1 MKNYQEVSK
10 TMLERFIDEKCD
22 ITDSESFTPFDDF
35 YVNDFTFWQNNP
47 TYYIYGGATQITIL
61 DEQTFI
67 YRFDS
72 DNRYD
77 KGGVVHKIEISNQ
90 NDSLLYAG
98 VNVLGP
104 SMEFTIKSIDGG
116 WSWNSISNMYEFLSL
131 NPFNDQIFFARDEIY
146 KNLYRT
152 TDGGNNF
159 SLVDSSMTYWEKQ
172 YHYDPDETHIYR
184 VIRNFH
190 TNNYELK
197 VSSNS
202 GEVSSWV
209 TKYTSPDQIFISN
222 NSSTTGEIYLA
233 NDNRIYNSTSYGDN
247 FNLIESLDENI
258 EGIYKKPN
266 SNKLYAVTKYRMY
279 EINLDD
285 NSVKII
291 KNITPAEENYDWFPL
306 KIGNYWVYEV
316 YVDETGVPEFVG
328 FEIKSIIDT
337 LTENNGKNY
346 FLYKNIYTNGMI
358 DTLAI
363 RLDSL
368 TANMYVYSKDTG
380 DELLFENLAAVV
392 GDSVCYEYNPAW
404 NCQFVQ
410 LEREFTDFGLNTL
423 IKDYYPQS
431 LGWYFGHSLVK
442 GIGLYK
448 TWNGDNVTFS
458 SILKGCII
466 NGVVY
471 GDTTVVSVED
481 ETPNLPKEFYLSQN
495 YPNPFNPTTIIK
507 YSIPNV
513 ARSEASQNKIV
524 LKVYD
529 VLGKEIA
536 TLVNEEKP
544 PGTYEVT
551 FNAAGLP
558 SGVYLYRLTA
568 GNFSDVKK
576 LILIK

>member
-1 MKNYQEVSK
+1 M
-10 TMLERFIDEKCD
+10 
-22 ITDSESFTPFDDF
+22 
-35 YVNDFTFWQNNP
+35 
-47 TYYIYGGATQITIL
+47 
-61 DEQTFI
+61 
-67 YRFDS
+67 
-72 DNRYD
+72 
-77 KGGVVHKIEISNQ
+77 
-90 NDSLLYAG
+90 
-98 VNVLGP
+98 
-104 SMEFTIKSIDGG
+104 
-116 WSWNSISNMYEFLSL
+116 
-131 NPFNDQIFFARDEIY
+131 
-146 KNLYRT
+146 
-152 TDGGNNF
+152 
-159 SLVDSSMTYWEKQ
+159 
-172 YHYDPDETHIYR
+172 
-184 VIRNFH
+184 
-190 TNNYELK
+190 
-197 VSSNS
+197 
-202 GEVSSWV
+202 
-209 TKYTSPDQIFISN
+209 
-222 NSSTTGEIYLA
+222 
-233 NDNRIYNSTSYGDN
+233 
-247 FNLIESLDENI
+247 
-258 EGIYKKPN
+258 
-266 SNKLYAVTKYRMY
+266 YAVTKYRMY

-481 ETPNLPKEFYLSQN
+481 ETPNLPKEFHLSQN
-495 YPNPFNPTTIIK
+495 YPNPFNPTTKIK
-507 YSIPNV
+507 FTIPQSPLPGGDGRGGLQLV
-513 ARSEASQNKIV
+513 KLV
-524 LKVYD
+524 VYD
-529 VLGKEIA
+529 ILGNEVA

-544 PGTYEVT
+544 AGEYEVE
-551 FNAAGLP
+551 FNAKGLP
-558 SGVYLYRLTA
+558 SGIYFYQLRA
-568 GNFSDVKK
+568 GSFVDTKK
-576 LILIK
+576 MLLIK